1 MSDGKEVNYESPT
14 VPPQALFVECTD
26 PLRLFPS
33 VDVAENALERM
44 GLESGDCSRAY
55 GPKGE
60 MFHIRMENGRVRIE
74 PSGEPARPDELK
86 NLLLHYFECCEDP
99 WDPTDELNCLVQE
112 AWSIER
118 DYWLRSSSDD
128 DPRRIPAWALVP
140 LAILL
145 GIIVYIAFR
154 R

>member
-1 MSDGKEVNYESPT
+1 MSDRNEAGYESPT

-33 VDVAENALERM
+33 VEVAENALESM
-44 GLESGDCSRAY
+44 GLESRDCSRAY

-60 MFHIRMENGRVRIE
+60 LYRIRTQSGHVRIE
-74 PSGEPARPDELK
+74 PSGEPDRPNELK

-99 WDPTDELNCLVQE
+99 SDPTDELSGLVEE

-118 DYWLRSSSDD
+118 DYWLRSRSDE
-128 DPRRIPAWALVP
+128 DPRRIPAWALAP

-145 GIIVYIAFR
+145 GIIVYLAFR